1 MGAFQADGILSTPL
15 WGGGSVRAHAVI
27 GKLHQC
33 SSAGE
38 MKPERLTRAY
48 QTQKDVRLENP

>member
-1 MGAFQADGILSTPL
+1 M
-15 WGGGSVRAHAVI
+15 RAHAVI

-48 QTQKDVRLENP
+48 QTLKDVRLENP